1 MGMKIIVV
9 KFMSLGDAVMS
20 TVGFQM
26 IRKAFP
32 KAQITVLTLDSTS
45 PIYENCDFI
54 DRIITEPQKIFWSD
68 RNYIEI
74 ARRVINWR
82 KERYNLAVSF
92 HIGKAPNAIISL
104 LNADKK
110 VIPGVKDLKHLASP
124 DGKSFKPGLN
134 HYTQVYPEI
143 ARSAIIAAG
152 GDLNVDIPR
161 PKIVLTKEE
170 ENECHNFLS
179 KQGLEKKKFIA
190 LFPGGGYNP
199 GNQVKVKRY
208 PGMQDAIKVFQKKYP
223 DVKIVLLGSETDKE
237 VATKI
242 INAGN
247 DQIINMI
254 GKTTIRKFIN
264 FIDKSGLLIT
274 TDSSALHIGQA
285 CKVPIVA
292 IFGPTDPAEFVDP
305 RSNVKV
311 IKPSKARPVY
321 TGKYFGDEEEAMKN
335 YNEIS
340 IEIVVDT
347 IEKAWKEV
355 NEDTTY

>member
-1 MGMKIIVV
+1 
-9 KFMSLGDAVMS
+9 MSLGDAVMS

-54 DRIITEPQKIFWSD
+54 DRIIAEPQKIFWSD

-82 KERYNLAVSF
+82 KERYNLAISF
-92 HIGKAPNAIISL
+92 HIGKAPNTIVSL

-110 VIPGVKDLKHLASP
+110 VIPGVKNLKHLASP

-152 GDLNVDIPR
+152 GDSSIDIPS
-161 PKIVLTKEE
+161 PKIGLTKAEE
-170 ENECHNFLS
+170 KECLGFLS
-179 KQGLEKKKFIA
+179 EHGLIKKKYIS
-190 LFPGGGYNP
+190 LFPGGGYNL

-208 PGMQDAIKVFQKKYP
+208 PGMQDAIKVFQNKYP
-223 DVKIVLLGSETDKE
+223 DTKIVLLGSETDKE
-237 VATKI
+237 VATRI

-247 DQIINMI
+247 DRIINLI
-254 GKTTIRKFIN
+254 GKTTIRQFVN
-264 FIDKSGLLIT
+264 FIDKSGLLVT

-285 CKVPIVA
+285 YNVPTVV
-292 IFGPTDPAEFVDP
+292 IFGPTDPGEFVDP
-305 RSNVKV
+305 RANVKV
-311 IKPSKARPVY
+311 ITPNKVRPVY
-321 TGKYFGDEEEAMKN
+321 TGKFFGNQVEAVKIFD
-335 YNEIS
+335 EIS
-340 IEIVVDT
+340 LEIVVET

-355 NEDTTY
+355 NERSAD